1 MMKTGEVMRHRLKN
15 NKGFTLIEVVA
26 VLIILGIL
34 SAVVISRGMDTEAVK
49 AQTEMDTL
57 KGHLRY
63 AQYLAMNEI
72 SSVKWGINIAVSGY
86 TLVRVDANGTT
97 SPYNLP
103 GESSATHSIAPFT
116 ATTINLLFDEW
127 GSPYNG
133 TTKLAANQPITLN
146 PGSESFTI
154 TPETGYIQ

>member
-1 MMKTGEVMRHRLKN
+1 MMKTGEIMRNRLKS

-63 AQYLAMNEI
+63 AQYLALNDI
-72 SSVKWGINIAVSGY
+72 SPNQWGINIVGSSY
-86 TLVRVDANGTT
+86 TLVRVDTNGPS
-97 SPYNLP
+97 SPYSLP
-103 GESSATHSIAPFT
+103 GESSATHVFATGIT
-116 ATTINLLFDEW
+116 ATVAGNNPILFNEW
-127 GSPYNG
+127 GSPG
-133 TTKLAANQPITLN
+133 ASPTSISIGGQSI
-146 PGSESFTI
+146 TI
-154 TPETGYIQ
+154 TPETGFIP